1 MYFFFLNDY
10 PELFIKGSQAAV
22 AGGAE
27 GRALLVAHQE
37 GGAPGPRRR

>member
-1 MYFFFLNDY
+1 MFLFFLYIKDD
-10 PELFIKGSQAAV
+10 PKLLIKGSQAAV

-37 GGAPGPRRR
+37 GGAPGP